1 MILSD
6 KLKDGVMAVKH
17 EIKAV
22 TGYLKIKKQCICK
35 LVVIFEALNKVK
47 ES

>member
-1 MILSD
+1 MLSD
-6 KLKDGVMAVKH
+6 RLKDGVMVVKH

-22 TGYLKIKKQCICK
+22 TGYSEIKKQCICK

>member
-6 KLKDGVMAVKH
+6 KMKDGVMAVKH

-35 LVVIFEALNKVK
+35 LVVIFEALNKGK